1 MKKDMSVHNC
11 GSALRYCLPQMVGR
25 KLGEF
30 WELIKPLVDFKYEV
44 GPSERNMD
52 NEVTQVI
59 ETRTNSMFELA
70 TTDEIDKETL

>member
-1 MKKDMSVHNC
+1 MSVHNC

-25 KLGEF
+25 KLGQF

-44 GPSERNMD
+44 RPSEWSSD
-52 NEVTQVI
+52 DDVTQVI

-70 TTDEIDKETL
+70 TTDEIDKEKF

>member
-1 MKKDMSVHNC
+1 MIVKNM
-11 GSALRYCLPQMVGR
+11 GAALRNCIPQMVGR
-25 KLGEF
+25 KLTEF

-44 GPSERNMD
+44 RPSEWSSD
-52 NEVTQVI
+52 DDVTQVI